1 MTHGSP
7 LKLILSFMIP
17 LFFGNIF
24 QNLYSMVDA
33 FGFTAACFASPLAW
47 VAADCFLIP
56 AYLHCIKR
64 ARREGSLI

>member
-1 MTHGSP
+1 MTKEMTHGSP

-33 FGFTAACFASPLAW
+33 FGFTA
-47 VAADCFLIP
+47 DCFLIP